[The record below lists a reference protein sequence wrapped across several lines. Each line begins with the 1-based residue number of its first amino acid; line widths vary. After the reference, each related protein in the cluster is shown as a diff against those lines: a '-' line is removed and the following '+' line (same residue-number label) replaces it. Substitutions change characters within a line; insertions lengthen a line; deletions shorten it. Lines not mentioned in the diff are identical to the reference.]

1 MVFSEEFK
9 TLVKDL
15 DAYPNLIACIK
26 LSLDCCTIRS
36 WGRISGF
43 VGD

>member
-26 LSLDCCTIRS
+26 LSLDCCVQLGHIHMV
-36 WGRISGF
+36 GF
-43 VGD
+43 VGY